1 MGLIKL
7 STVVKKKHHRFRNW
21 LIGIVS
27 VIVVALL
34 VAGSYFFT
42 VAMVP
47 SHKDFIHQSSSRISR
62 TDPLY
67 HQKTWFEHAKKQHW
81 IMESAQ
87 GHYQL
92 VADYIPRSEE
102 HTSELQSR

>member
-1 MGLIKL
+1 MQSNRKCAKLITLSKNYNMGLIKL
-7 STVVKKKHHRFRNW
+7 STVVKKKRHRLRNW

-47 SHKDFIHQSSSRISR
+47 SHKSFVHQSSSRISR

-67 HQKTWFEHAKKQHW
+67 W
-81 IMESAQ
+81 
-87 GHYQL
+87 
-92 VADYIPRSEE
+92 
-102 HTSELQSR
+102 